1 MYGAIN
7 KYPGVTRFSLL
18 MLTLST
24 GARISG
30 LYSDVRSQIH
40 VEASTE
46 EILTDWYDTHD
57 AGSAIAR
64 VA

>member
-1 MYGAIN
+1 MYGAMN

-30 LYSDVRSQIH
+30 LYSDVRSQLY

-46 EILTDWYDTHD
+46 EILTDW
-57 AGSAIAR
+57 
-64 VA
+64 